1 MLDENI
7 EAAQRLK
14 AEAEAKLAE
23 AQEMKANVEGALSEA
38 QATAGA
44 VGDLAQSKISN
55 AASKAG
61 ISPSR

>member
-7 EAAQRLK
+7 EAAQKLK

-23 AQEMKANVEGALSEA
+23 AQEMKASVEGALSEA

-44 VGDLAQSKISN
+44 VGDLAQSKN
-55 AASKAG
+55 QQCCV
-61 ISPSR
+61 